1 MIRKFALITT
11 VATLALT
18 ACSKTEE
25 AAPAAEVVQETVTTT
40 VQSPE
45 TISQNTALAI
55 ATSGVDTEKLDSILN
70 AQPDTVKAR
79 YGSRNPGETLKFFG
93 IEPGMTVIEILP
105 GSGWYSKIVSPYL
118 GSEGHVIGLDYDIK
132 MWSEFGGFATPEF
145 IEKRKS
151 WGQSWLET
159 MASDLPENSSQLSAY
174 TLGSIPSELNEQADM
189 VLMIRAL
196 HNLARFNDEGQYLDA
211 ALARIYKSLK
221 PGGIAGIVQHKAPAE
236 NEDDWAD
243 GNNGY
248 LKTSFVIAQMEKAG
262 FEFVEASDV
271 NENPRDVPSNT
282 DNVWRLPPTLGTSRD
297 DAELRSKM
305 ELIGE
310 SSRMTLKFVKPK

>member
-1 MIRKFALITT
+1 MIRKIALITT
-11 VATLALT
+11 VAVLALT
-18 ACSKTEE
+18 ACSK
-25 AAPAAEVVQETVTTT
+25 ANETVPSSET
-40 VQSPE
+40 VQD
-45 TISQNTALAI
+45 TVVNTVKSAEAVVESI
-55 ATSGVDTEKLDSILN
+55 TVDSVDTAKLEAILN

-93 IEPGMTVIEILP
+93 VEPGMTIIEILP
-105 GSGWYSKIVSPYL
+105 GGGWYSKIVSPYL

-151 WGQSWLET
+151 WAQSWPET
-159 MASDLPENSSQLSAY
+159 IASDLPENSSQLSAY
-174 TLGSIPSELNEQADM
+174 TLGSIPSELNEKIDM

-211 ALARIYKSLK
+211 ALTRIYKSLK
-221 PGGIAGIVQHKAPAE
+221 PGGIAGIVQHKGPAE
-236 NEDDWAD
+236 NADDWAD

-248 LKTSFVIAQMEKAG
+248 LKTSFVIEQMEKVG
-262 FEFVEASDV
+262 FEFIEASDI
-271 NENPRDVPSNT
+271 NDNPRDVPSNT